1 MTTTNMNLKITL
13 KSQLK
18 ALRELIIISIIYFI
32 LMYFLY
38 VNTEFDLFKIL
49 FWSTFSF
56 YFLIVVLP
64 VAILHINYLNNNC
77 FKEIVIDK
85 NRLIVD
91 AIEYSSQDINEINIF
106 ATKQH
111 FDDSTGAYSFAYN
124 DYYYHIEICL
134 KNNEK
139 IILSSLLDYKLDK
152 ILKENFN
159 SVKITENAGG
169 LFSLL
174 IKGKTE

>member
-1 MTTTNMNLKITL
+1 MNLKITL

-18 ALRELIIISIIYFI
+18 ALIELIIISIIYFG

-85 NRLIVD
+85 NRLIVY
-91 AIEYSSQDINEINIF
+91 AI
-106 ATKQH
+106 
-111 FDDSTGAYSFAYN
+111 
-124 DYYYHIEICL
+124 
-134 KNNEK
+134 
-139 IILSSLLDYKLDK
+139 
-152 ILKENFN
+152 
-159 SVKITENAGG
+159 
-169 LFSLL
+169 
-174 IKGKTE
+174 